1 MIQQSASLKKSS
13 SSSSRR
19 VVARELEF
27 DSFPDARRSAGARVM
42 AGTNAAGGVPERSRE
57 LLAAEHA
64 APPSPLLVNAPKR
77 SPGDPPATKPD
88 FSAMPPPPTA
98 LLGKLSAFLPQMKA
112 ANDSLAE
119 AMKTRPA
126 SEFDVECVDE
136 EGGESHVAMD
146 VGLGVVEL
154 NTEDAVAKATANA
167 GFAVVENDDGGRAKV
182 VDDDDD
188 DDDEILIGAG
198 AKRGRD
204 GAAKKT
210 PGIEVLN

>member
-1 MIQQSASLKKSS
+1 
-13 SSSSRR
+13 
-19 VVARELEF
+19 
-27 DSFPDARRSAGARVM
+27 
-42 AGTNAAGGVPERSRE
+42 
-57 LLAAEHA
+57 
-64 APPSPLLVNAPKR
+64 
-77 SPGDPPATKPD
+77 
-88 FSAMPPPPTA
+88 
-98 LLGKLSAFLPQMKA
+98 
-112 ANDSLAE
+112 
-119 AMKTRPA
+119 
-126 SEFDVECVDE
+126 
-136 EGGESHVAMD
+136 MD

>member
-1 MIQQSASLKKSS
+1 
-13 SSSSRR
+13 
-19 VVARELEF
+19 
-27 DSFPDARRSAGARVM
+27 M
-42 AGTNAAGGVPERSRE
+42 AGTNAAGCVPERSRE

-98 LLGKLSAFLPQMKA
+98 LLGKLIAFLPQMKA